1 MKFKMAAVR
10 HFGFGLALRD
20 SNDMFRPSTLIH
32 LSNLVN
38 VC

>member
-1 MKFKMAAVR
+1 MKFKMATVR

-20 SNDMFRPSTLIH
+20 STDMFWPSTLIY
-32 LSNLVN
+32 LPNLVI